1 MLNVSVSLDLPL
13 ASPAVLPPSVL
24 ADDDSGMTFAVCAYS
39 SDGSAPTIAILSR
52 GQLLATVQSL
62 PDAALTAADIR
73 TVDPRLNRLEPARIV
88 TRSDAT
94 LVSLGGACVGALI
107 LQGQFYII
115 GFSADNPVL
124 KTAKAAFARL
134 RAPAYRHSGDLG
146 AVPDRQQ
153 SALRFRL
160 AALEAI
166 LMGAVSEVHART
178 ADLVHR
184 EQEELGRRA
193 TNSLFLI
200 VREMATR
207 VDLLARQA
215 SDLDAALC
223 AALDSLS
230 DSDAERRPERLLEGY
245 LDHVRAS
252 RTVLASMKL
261 RIDDDAACANLLL
274 DRTRNRLIKFDV
286 VASTV
291 AAVAGIGSVAAGIFG
306 MNLPAVV
313 LANEQGPG
321 SRSAPFDNWLFTTI
335 ALSITGLI
343 GVVVIIVLAIVLCG
357 RHLTC
362 SWCAPS
368 SRTVLAGG
376 SRRGVAAV
384 RAQQETR
391 AERWRERFRQI
402 KSVKWSNMPSPVAS
416 VRLDDDHGGGHCE
429 LQMQSTTPS
438 LRQPSAKAGM

>member
-1 MLNVSVSLDLPL
+1 
-13 ASPAVLPPSVL
+13 
-24 ADDDSGMTFAVCAYS
+24 
-39 SDGSAPTIAILSR
+39 
-52 GQLLATVQSL
+52 
-62 PDAALTAADIR
+62 
-73 TVDPRLNRLEPARIV
+73 
-88 TRSDAT
+88 
-94 LVSLGGACVGALI
+94 
-107 LQGQFYII
+107 
-115 GFSADNPVL
+115 
-124 KTAKAAFARL
+124 
-134 RAPAYRHSGDLG
+134 
-146 AVPDRQQ
+146 
-153 SALRFRL
+153 
-160 AALEAI
+160 
-166 LMGAVSEVHART
+166 MGAVSELHART

-193 TNSLFLI
+193 SSSLFLI
-200 VREMATR
+200 VREMATG

-215 SDLDAALC
+215 SDLDAALF

-230 DSDAERRPERLLEGY
+230 DTDAERRLERLLEGY

-252 RTVLASMKL
+252 RAVLTSMKQ
-261 RIDDDAACANLLL
+261 RVDDDYACADLLL

-362 SWCAPS
+362 SWCASS

-376 SRRGVAAV
+376 NRLNVAAV

-391 AERWRERFRQI
+391 AERWRERFQQI
-402 KSVKWSNMPSPVAS
+402 KSVKWSTS
-416 VRLDDDHGGGHCE
+416 VRLEG
-429 LQMQSTTPS
+429 
-438 LRQPSAKAGM
+438 